1 MSNTKIQNYYKITI
15 LNSRNY
21 CDEIERLKQFPCKTK
36 NKAKGRECVELL
48 YEATFAL
55 SGNFGIKVK
64 KSYWINNIK
73 YQLLQSIHLLPTRY
87 ALVVSRLFLL
97 YLQETLKLCE
107 TLSQPMI
114 DFICKQTAFFDAK
127 STVWTMQECYFG
139 IVVPDPKTGQVDQ
152 KGREEAF
159 NTVVSIMKY
168 TYDCMQDLLQDKPI
182 RMLDFQYL
190 ALKYAFIAE
199 DFNWTIKARRLIT
212 EGLEI
217 NWNLLAIKNLLMLLD
232 QR

>member
-1 MSNTKIQNYYKITI
+1 MVRYNQNTYRRIFFE
-15 LNSRNY
+15 SRNY
-21 CDEIERLKQFPCKTK
+21 SDEIERLKQFPCKTK

-73 YQLLQSIHLLPTRY
+73 YKLLQSIHALPTRY

-168 TYDCMQDLLQDKPI
+168 TYDAMQDLLQDKPI

-190 ALKYAFIAE
+190 ALKYAIIAE

-232 QR
+232 NR